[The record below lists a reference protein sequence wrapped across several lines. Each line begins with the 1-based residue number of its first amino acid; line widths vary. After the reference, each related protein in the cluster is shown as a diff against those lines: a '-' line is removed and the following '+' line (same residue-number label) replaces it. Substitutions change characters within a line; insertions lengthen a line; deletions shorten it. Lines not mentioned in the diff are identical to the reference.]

1 MANSLGRSGDAM
13 PVEEYLHVVKR
24 RWRPATVQKSETSAM
39 KLLIGRFA
47 KDKSGV
53 TAIEYSLIA
62 AFASVSIV
70 AGAFAIGTTLSATFA
85 TLAAAAG

>member
-1 MANSLGRSGDAM
+1 
-13 PVEEYLHVVKR
+13 
-24 RWRPATVQKSETSAM
+24 M
-39 KLLIGRFA
+39 KLLIGRFSR
-47 KDKSGV
+47 DNSGV